1 MWLLKYVSRQKV
13 TNSILESPP
22 CSNHLAFAPF
32 NKALWK
38 HGIIHLGL
46 VGKKQYRITPAVV
59 NQCHLIT
66 VLSSL
71 TTINIGCWSTSIG
84 CGCRW
89 GTVGITFS
97 AIRVHTIHEVHR
109 SKAIKRKKP
118 HSNIRS
124 GSLSTWS
131 SSIIS
136 FPTMRKHCRCMASWE
151 WRPPSP
157 TCVHQRE
164 DVTNLSRDRE
174 PLRYWDS
181 TLMSNNAIHPSKK
194 ENRDNCNSTIGGVEF
209 CNLLSIVQP
218 IKLSCC

>member
-136 FPTMRKHCRCMASWE
+136 FPTMRKHCRCMPHGIMGMASSLSNV
-151 WRPPSP
+151 RAP
-157 TCVHQRE
+157 TRRRHKS
-164 DVTNLSRDRE
+164 LSRSRT
-174 PLRYWDS
+174 S
-181 TLMSNNAIHPSKK
+181 S
-194 ENRDNCNSTIGGVEF
+194 
-209 CNLLSIVQP
+209 LLGLDFDEQ
-218 IKLSCC
+218 